1 MKPFRCTAFPVYS
14 IQHSGACAITIATVM
29 LSNAEGLEGRRYLV
43 IVLMDKKRPRKEGQ
57 RSLSSL
63 ALFFIDVSLEMAFS
77 NIRVLNS
84 LAVSQ

>member
-1 MKPFRCTAFPVYS
+1 
-14 IQHSGACAITIATVM
+14 
-29 LSNAEGLEGRRYLV
+29 
-43 IVLMDKKRPRKEGQ
+43 MDKKRPHKEGQ